1 MVARAPI
8 HASVQRY
15 CPDPKQGRRVVEL
28 LGERPQWPTP
38 LSARSEFRA
47 GPLPNDVG
55 SADGALCRGFIASR
69 LPRLCRRYD
78 GRPLR
83 IGHLVG
89 AINIWPFATL
99 TKLIGTCTAC
109 DSGLAAA
116 LTSWLWSQPLW
127 LLVACTGL
135 GLMLLGMAL
144 RHEA

>member
-1 MVARAPI
+1 MTTLSPFSDGLHCPEPSQIPVNADAEVTESSRATLPRMGKRK
-8 HASVQRY
+8 S
-15 CPDPKQGRRVVEL
+15 PDPTGRVVEL

-38 LSARSEFRA
+38 LSAQSEFRA

-55 SADGALCRGFIASR
+55 S
-69 LPRLCRRYD
+69 
-78 GRPLR
+78 
-83 IGHLVG
+83 
-89 AINIWPFATL
+89 
-99 TKLIGTCTAC
+99 
-109 DSGLAAA
+109 AA